1 MTMPDVNPS
10 RLNAGGGSGERRLR
24 VLIVD
29 DHEVVHWG
37 FRLMLG
43 EQPWVSAASARAT
56 PPRRSR

>member
-1 MTMPDVNPS
+1 MTVPDVNPS
-10 RLNAGGGSGERRLR
+10 RLGSGGPDKRLR

-43 EQPWVSAASARAT
+43 
-56 PPRRSR
+56 